1 MCPKLPRTGIGASS
15 FGVHG
20 RTCGNPVIPTQTLVK
35 RALEGDREAFAL
47 LVGRY
52 ERLVL
57 GVAFNALG
65 DFHAAQDIAQE
76 AFVTAYCQLATLR
89 NPAVFGPWVAQ
100 MTARLARK
108 PKNRPAHHI
117 PLNPDLQNP
126 NSTTSWDRDE
136 VQRVLSA
143 LNELPEALRT
153 LMILRYVDGLDS
165 AEIARVT
172 QRPLGTVTKL
182 ISRALERLRIQLVKV
197 QK

>member
-1 MCPKLPRTGIGASS
+1 MS
-15 FGVHG
+15 FRVQG
-20 RTCGNPVIPTQTLVK
+20 RTCGQAVEKTQLLVK
-35 RALEGDREAFAL
+35 RTLEGDREAFAL
-47 LVGRY
+47 LVSRY

-57 GVAFNALG
+57 GVAFNALR

-100 MTARLARK
+100 MAARLARK
-108 PKNRPAHHI
+108 PKKRTSPHV
-117 PLNPDLQNP
+117 PLNPDLQTP
-126 NSTTSWDRDE
+126 NSTASWDQD
-136 VQRVLSA
+136 VLQRVLHA
-143 LNELPEALRT
+143 LNALPESQRT

-182 ISRALERLRIQLVKV
+182 ISRALERLRIQLLKV